1 MYCSTVKM
9 DESKASYGD
18 TLKSLAYLLSRV
30 SSGKPLGVDAQNIG
44 PDAELIVGGKDVRVD
59 HSIPASEYFSGKC
72 FSGIGAFAAAESS
85 SSSTVHRHTGIA
97 AKQYVPLRP
106 KNGTG
111 GTGYKAPSFIR
122 PPAPVSLEP
131 REASTSSKTASS
143 SASASPSVP
152 QAKQVN
158 ATSTKSTYWYV
169 NWRKPQQKKHK
180 TWDGDA
186 YLMHKGDK
194 LTLVTEKGLM

>member
-1 MYCSTVKM
+1 MVARHFFFSN
-9 DESKASYGD
+9 
-18 TLKSLAYLLSRV
+18 SLYLLPRV
-30 SSGKPLGVDAQNIG
+30 SNGKPLGVDPQNIG

-72 FSGIGAFAAAESS
+72 FSGIGTFTAVESG
-85 SSSTVHRHTGIA
+85 SSSTVHRHSGIA
-97 AKQYVPLRP
+97 GKQYVPLRP

-111 GTGYKAPSFIR
+111 YKVPSFIR
-122 PPAPVSLEP
+122 PPAPVPLEP
-131 REASTSSKTASS
+131 SEASS
-143 SASASPSVP
+143 SSKAAASSVSSSPAP
-152 QAKQVN
+152 GKPVN
-158 ATSTKSTYWYV
+158 ATSAKATYWYV